1 MPTPAALDS
10 PAVWQADAFM
20 APPAPPAI
28 ALPPGP
34 WVCLASRFAL
44 TAYHDDG
51 FADFGVAFP
60 DTLRRAV
67 PKRRAEFLAGRRL
80 AREALLRLTGR
91 AADIAIG
98 PQREPLWPDGVR
110 GSISHSGDLAVCLA
124 TAAAD
129 ALVGIDVENLLAP
142 SGREAVL
149 RMCTREEE
157 LPLLQT
163 SPLGETTALT
173 LLFSAKEAL
182 FKALFPR
189 VGSYFDFQAASL
201 RELDPAAGRL
211 TLTLT
216 EDLGQAYRAGQRVPV
231 RFAIEAT
238 RVISWIAMGGD
249 EAAAI

>member
-1 MPTPAALDS
+1 MPSPAALDR
-10 PAVWQADAFM
+10 PTTWQADAFM
-20 APPAPPAI
+20 APPEPAAI

-34 WVCLASRFAL
+34 WVCLASRFELA
-44 TAYHDDG
+44 AYHDDG

-60 DTLRRAV
+60 DSLGRAV

-80 AREALLRLTGR
+80 GREAVVRLTGH

-98 PQREPLWPDGVR
+98 PQREPLWPGGVR

-124 TAAAD
+124 TTAAD
-129 ALVGIDVENLLAP
+129 ALVGIDVENLLAA

-149 RMCTREEE
+149 RMCTRDEE
-157 LPLLQT
+157 LPLLNA
-163 SPLGETTALT
+163 SPVGENTALT

-189 VGSYFDFQAASL
+189 VGAYFDFQAASL
-201 RELDPAAGRL
+201 GELDAAAGRL

-216 EDLGQAYRAGQRVPV
+216 EDLGRAYRAGQRFPV
-231 RFAIEAT
+231 RFAVEAA
-238 RVISWIAMGGD
+238 RVMTWIAMNGD
-249 EAAAI
+249 EAASL